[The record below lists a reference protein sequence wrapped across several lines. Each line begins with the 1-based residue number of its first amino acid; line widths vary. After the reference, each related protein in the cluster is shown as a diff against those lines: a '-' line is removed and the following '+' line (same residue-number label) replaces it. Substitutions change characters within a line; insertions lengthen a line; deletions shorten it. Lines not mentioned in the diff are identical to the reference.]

1 MKNFDELR
9 KQATSESPN
18 WTPKQLAKP
27 IVDATGKRG
36 KLGKRSDKNHAEH
49 LIHILDK
56 SVERSER
63 LAKLARQKA
72 TGFKRHREELISIKQ
87 RGAMVRKSM
96 TVLPDGTTI
105 SVY

>member
-9 KQATSESPN
+9 KQATSESPD

-27 IVDATGKRG
+27 IVDTTGKRG

-49 LIHILDK
+49 LIHLLDREA
-56 SVERSER
+56 ERAER
-63 LAKLARQKA
+63 REKRNRQRL